1 MIRKIFPSKKRLYL
15 ASGLLLALC
24 AGSFF
29 YFYKVSHFGRPSGN
43 VQHVILPTWV
53 VSSSTLQE
61 PFEAPA
67 TLRAQ
72 NSTEV
77 TASVTALVKRIS
89 FQEGQLV
96 DKDEILVE
104 LSHGDQSGSL
114 SQAIAKQKE
123 KKEGLEK
130 VKALFE
136 KGQTGREAYDDAI
149 AAHKESEGHVQA
161 LREKLKDRLITAPFS
176 GVLGVKRISE
186 GAAVTPGT
194 CLTTLDDLSAMKVSF
209 YLPEQAL
216 SRLNVGQAV
225 ELIVDSFPQ
234 KAFQGVIDLV
244 DTHICPKTRTVEVRA
259 HLDNKEGLLRTGMSA
274 RVKLKSAPRQALLVP
289 ESAVFSISGQQYV
302 YVMDQKNMIHQRPVQ
317 AMLTQPGWMEIAQG
331 LREKDT
337 LVREGVDFLQDRQQ
351 ITPKTRDVA

>member
-1 MIRKIFPSKKRLYL
+1 MIRRFFPSKKRRYL
-15 ASGLLLALC
+15 GSCLLFVCCGGAL
-24 AGSFF
+24 F
-29 YFYKVSHFGRPSGN
+29 YFYKMSPFGESSKH

-53 VSSSTLQE
+53 VSASTLQE
-61 PFEAPA
+61 PYEAPA

-72 NSTEV
+72 NSTEI

-96 DKDEILVE
+96 DKDDILVE

-114 SQAIAKQKE
+114 VQAIAKQKE
-123 KKEGLEK
+123 KKDALEK

-136 KGQTGREAYDDAI
+136 KGQKERTVYDEAI
-149 AAHKESEGHVQA
+149 AVCKEAEQHVMA
-161 LREKLKDRLITAPFS
+161 LREKLKDRLITAPFP

-209 YLPEQAL
+209 NLPEQAL
-216 SRLNVGQAV
+216 PRLNVGQEV
-225 ELIVDSFPQ
+225 ELTVDSFPQ
-234 KAFQGVIDLV
+234 KSFQGVIDLV

-274 RVKLKSAPRQALLVP
+274 RVKLKSAPRTALLVP

-302 YVMDQKNMIHQRPVQ
+302 YVMDQKNIIHQRPVK
-317 AMLTQPGWMEIAQG
+317 AILTQPGWMEIAQG
-331 LREKDT
+331 VKERDT
-337 LVREGVDFLQDRQQ
+337 LVREGVDFLIDLQQ
-351 ITPKTRDVA
+351 IMPMAKDSA